1 MCNLYIFLLPVLLV
15 LYSNHQQIQSHED
28 FLLYFLF
35 KSFIALALKFRS
47 LTYFELIFDCG
58 IKERSNFILLHVGYP
73 VFPALFFEKLALSP
87 SNDFGTP
94 VEN

>member
-1 MCNLYIFLLPVLLV
+1 MLLV
-15 LYSNHQQIQSHED
+15 LYSNHQQIQRHED
-28 FLLYFLF
+28 FLLYF

-47 LTYFELIFDCG
+47 LTYSELIFVCS
-58 IKERSNFILLHVGYP
+58 IKERSNVILLHVEYP
-73 VFPALFFEKLALSP
+73 IFPALFLEKMVLSP